1 MKFSSIDDGWIEF
14 TTSSRLGPIS
24 LTAAQIQPFRV
35 ANAPPENADGRH
47 WNSDPQAFDLL
58 RLARQNGWNVDPDD
72 TCEKQEKKRAKR
84 PPYAGGSVEFH
95 APSVGTIPE
104 RCPSF
109 GQFTA
114 FAPDAR
120 CQITGRLFSAAV
132 GPRIAGHV
140 PAHCNRNKKAN
151 EADVNG
157 RNLMTDASAA
167 KSFLNGPSC
176 GLVHNRRQGFET
188 ARGSNRSTDHRSRP
202 VKDGQGEAG
211 GIFSFFGYLLN
222 HLCRRVR
229 LH

>member
-1 MKFSSIDDGWIEF
+1 MDAIGILIRQLL
-14 TTSSRLGPIS
+14 TSC
-24 LTAAQIQPFRV
+24 
-35 ANAPPENADGRH
+35 
-47 WNSDPQAFDLL
+47 DLL
-58 RLARQNGWNVDPDD
+58 VKTAGTSTQTIRVK
-72 TCEKQEKKRAKR
+72 KQEKKWTKR

-188 ARGSNRSTDHRSRP
+188 ARGSNRSTDRSRP